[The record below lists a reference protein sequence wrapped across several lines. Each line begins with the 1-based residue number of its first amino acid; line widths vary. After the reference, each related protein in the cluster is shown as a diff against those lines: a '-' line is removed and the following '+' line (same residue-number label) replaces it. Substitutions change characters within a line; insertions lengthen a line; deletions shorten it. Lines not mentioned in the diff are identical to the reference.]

1 MGSGKLKILVADDH
15 CVVRTGIINSLSAN
29 FSDTEFGEASNS
41 AEILNMVR
49 CSKWNLVMLD
59 INMPGRNGLEVLK
72 EIKTGYPDLPVI
84 IFSMYPEDQFAVRAI
99 KTGASAYLNKD
110 ISSKELAR
118 IVRMILNGERYL
130 SDAVV
135 DLITNELRGESEKG
149 SHTLLSDREYQVFL
163 LIAAGK
169 SVSIIAN
176 ELSLSVKTISVYRTN
191 ILKKICLKNS
201 SEITHYAFK
210 HNLVES
216 SQF

>member
-15 CVVRTGIINSLSAN
+15 SVVRTGIINSLCSN
-29 FSDTEFGEASNS
+29 FTDVEFGEASNS
-41 AEILNMVR
+41 AEILQMVH
-49 CSKWNLVMLD
+49 STKWNLVMLD
-59 INMPGRNGLEVLK
+59 IYMPGRNGLEVLK
-72 EIKTGYPDLPVI
+72 EIKAGYPDLPVV

-118 IVRMILNGERYL
+118 IIRMILNGERYL
-130 SDAVV
+130 THSIV
-135 DLITNELRGESEKG
+135 DLITNELRGDSDKS
-149 SHTLLSDREYQVFL
+149 SHNLLSDREYQVFL

-210 HNLVES
+210 HNLVG
-216 SQF
+216 

>member
-1 MGSGKLKILVADDH
+1 MKILVADDH
-15 CVVRTGIINSLSAN
+15 SVVRSGIINSLSPNILNAV
-29 FSDTEFGEASNS
+29 FGEASNS
-41 AEILNMVR
+41 AEILSMIR
-49 CSKWNLVMLD
+49 SSKWNLVMLD
-59 INMPGRNGLEVLK
+59 IYMPGRNGLEVLK
-72 EIKTGYPDLPVI
+72 EIKSGYPDLPVI

-110 ISSKELAR
+110 ISSKELVR
-118 IVRMILNGERYL
+118 IVKMILNGERYL
-130 SDAVV
+130 TDSIV
-135 DLITNELRGESEKG
+135 DLITNELRGDSDKG
-149 SHTLLSDREYQVFL
+149 SHKLLSDREYQVFL

-210 HNLVES
+210 HKLVES

>member
-1 MGSGKLKILVADDH
+1 MRILVADDH
-15 CVVRTGIINSLSAN
+15 CVVRVGIIKALSAN
-29 FSDTEFGEASNS
+29 FSDADFGEASNS
-41 AEILNMVR
+41 AEILNMLHT
-49 CSKWNLVMLD
+49 SKWNLVMLD
-59 INMPGRNGLEVLK
+59 IYMPGRNGLEILR
-72 EIKTGYPDLPVI
+72 EIKSGYPDLPVI
-84 IFSMYPEDQFAVRAI
+84 ILSMYPEDQFAVRAI
-99 KTGASAYLNKD
+99 KTGAAAYLNKD

-130 SDAVV
+130 SDTVV
-135 DLITNELRGESEKG
+135 DLITNELRGESDKDL
-149 SHTLLSDREYQVFL
+149 HKLLSDREYQVFL

-210 HNLVES
+210 HNLIES

>member
-1 MGSGKLKILVADDH
+1 MGSGKLKILIADDH
-15 CVVRTGIINSLSAN
+15 SVVRAGIINSLSTN
-29 FSDTEFGEASNS
+29 FLDAEFCEASNA
-41 AEILNMVR
+41 AEILNMVHG
-49 CSKWNLVMLD
+49 SNWNLVLLD
-59 INMPGRNGLEVLK
+59 IYMPGRNGLEVLK
-72 EIKTGYPDLPVI
+72 EIKSGYPDLPVI

-118 IVRMILNGERYL
+118 IVRLILNGERYL
-130 SDAVV
+130 SDTVV
-135 DLITNELRGESEKG
+135 NLITNELRGESDKDL
-149 SHTLLSDREYQVFL
+149 HKLLSDREYQVFI
-163 LIAAGK
+163 LIASGK
-169 SVSIIAN
+169 SVSIIAD

-210 HNLVES
+210 HNLIES

>member
-15 CVVRTGIINSLSAN
+15 SVVRAGIINSLSAK
-29 FSDTEFGEASNS
+29 FSDVEFGEASNS
-41 AEILNMVR
+41 AEILNLVHTTE
-49 CSKWNLVMLD
+49 WNLVLLD
-59 INMPGRNGLEVLK
+59 IFMPGRNGLEVLK
-72 EIKTGYPDLPVI
+72 EIKSGYPDLPVI

-118 IVRMILNGERYL
+118 IVRLILNGERYL
-130 SDAVV
+130 SDTVV
-135 DLITNELRGESEKG
+135 NLITNELRGESDKDL
-149 SHTLLSDREYQVFL
+149 HKLLSDREYQVFI
-163 LIAAGK
+163 LIASGK
-169 SVSIIAN
+169 SVSIIAD

-210 HNLVES
+210 HNLIES
-216 SQF
+216 SQL

>member
-1 MGSGKLKILVADDH
+1 MGSGKMRILVADDH
-15 CVVRTGIINSLSAN
+15 CVVRAGIIRALSVN
-29 FSDTEFGEASNS
+29 FSDADFGEASNS
-41 AEILNMVR
+41 AEILNMLHT
-49 CSKWNLVMLD
+49 SKWNLVMLD
-59 INMPGRNGLEVLK
+59 IYMPGRNGLEILR
-72 EIKTGYPDLPVI
+72 EIKSGYPDLPVI
-84 IFSMYPEDQFAVRAI
+84 ILSMYPEDQFAVRAI
-99 KTGASAYLNKD
+99 KTGAAAYLNKD
-110 ISSKELAR
+110 ISSKELVR

-130 SDAVV
+130 SDTVV
-135 DLITNELRGESEKG
+135 DLITNELRGESDKDL
-149 SHTLLSDREYQVFL
+149 HKLLSDREYQVFL